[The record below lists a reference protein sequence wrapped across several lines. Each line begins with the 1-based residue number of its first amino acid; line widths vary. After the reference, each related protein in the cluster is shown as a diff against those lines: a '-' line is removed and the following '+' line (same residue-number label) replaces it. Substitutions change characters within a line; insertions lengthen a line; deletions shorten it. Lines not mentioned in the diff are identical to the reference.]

1 MKIIYFIIL
10 FVAPVSLAYADPFA
24 KGDAA
29 IGKQMVEKNCIA
41 CHASRFD
48 DNDDGSAIYTRKDRK
63 VKTASGLL
71 AQIRSCNTNLGLKWF
86 EDEELHVASYLN
98 KTYYKFEK

>member
-10 FVAPVSLAYADPFA
+10 FISASLAHADPFA

-48 DNDDGSAIYTRKDRK
+48 DNGDGSAIYARKDRK